1 MTAQFIPP
9 AKPILG
15 DDERKAV
22 DEVIAS
28 GMVAQGPQVHAFED
42 EFSSQ
47 VVDGVHCVAV
57 NSGTS
62 ALHIGLLASGIGEGD
77 EVIVP
82 SFTFAATGNSVA
94 LSGAKPVFA
103 DVESATGSGCWSI
116 GKRGEFCMLATGLRC
131 SLDAKLCSLSVKPP
145 KPRASFDNVTSF

>member
-62 ALHIGLLASGIGEGD
+62 ALEGRGSRA
-77 EVIVP
+77 VSYTHLTLPTIY
-82 SFTFAATGNSVA
+82 SV
-94 LSGAKPVFA
+94 
-103 DVESATGSGCWSI
+103 
-116 GKRGEFCMLATGLRC
+116 
-131 SLDAKLCSLSVKPP
+131 
-145 KPRASFDNVTSF
+145 